1 MSRINLSETFQTPF
15 SLLGT
20 IPVIII
26 PALIAS
32 IVGLALPLGARGVL
46 LQGLH
51 WMVFVFAVV
60 SYIVTL
66 FAMAWITLMLQ
77 DHMEGRKVSLQ
88 ESWVQLS
95 GKMGNVAVT
104 LIIVSVIVSLG
115 TFLFLIPGLLLAA
128 LLLMSIPHSAQRN
141 SAFDKSIQFSFR
153 FLFSEFN
160 FFPVLLI
167 VLVGFLL
174 QLIPFIG
181 LFMGN
186 LFISIWI
193 PYAYLKYGGKESQPA

>member
-1 MSRINLSETFQTPF
+1 MSRINLSEAFQAPF
-15 SLLGT
+15 TLLGT

-32 IVGLALPLGARGVL
+32 VVGLVLAIAARNVL
-46 LQGLH
+46 LYGLH
-51 WMVFVFAVV
+51 WMVFVVAVV
-60 SYIVTL
+60 SYLVTL
-66 FAMAWITLMLQ
+66 FAMAWITIMLS

-88 ESWVQLS
+88 ESWITLS
-95 GKMGNVAVT
+95 GKIGNVAIT
-104 LIIVSVIVSLG
+104 LVIVSVIVSLG
-115 TFLFLIPGLLLAA
+115 TFLYLIPGLLLAA
-128 LLLMSIPHSAQRN
+128 LLLLSIPHSAQTN

-160 FFPVLLI
+160 FFPILLI

-174 QLIPFIG
+174 QLIPFVGMFI
-181 LFMGN
+181 GN

-193 PYAYLKYGGKESQPA
+193 PYAFLQYGGEEARPA